1 MKNKSTIIMWSM
13 AIITYIFNIVV
24 AIISEPLKITAI
36 AGWIVCIIL
45 AFLIMVLDHAVSQ
58 REKTISDLIELY
70 ENIIEK
76 QINLTENSDHTKIS
90 DNDTEQNKDKF

>member
-24 AIISEPLKITAI
+24 AIISEPPKFTAI
-36 AGWIVCIIL
+36 AGWVGCIIL
-45 AFLIMVLDHAVSQ
+45 AFLVMVLDCTVSQ
-58 REKTISDLIELY
+58 REKTISGLIELY

-76 QINLTENSDHTKIS
+76 QINLAENRDNAKVS
-90 DNDTEQNKDKF
+90 DNDIEQNKDKF